1 MRGKNPEMDIEIS
14 SPHFYVYTGAY

>member
-1 MRGKNPEMDIEIS
+1 MMGENPEMDIEIS

>member
-1 MRGKNPEMDIEIS
+1 MRGENPEMDIEIS